1 FINNEF
7 IASESTE
14 TMDVVNPAT
23 GQVFDTITFANENDV
38 NIAVAKSQ
46 EAQLEW
52 EKVPQPTRA
61 EHVKMLIPLLENNK
75 NELAELYV
83 KEQGKLLSSAL
94 GEIHKSIKFID

>member
-1 FINNEF
+1 MNQLFINNEF

-52 EKVPQPTRA
+52 
-61 EHVKMLIPLLENNK
+61 
-75 NELAELYV
+75 
-83 KEQGKLLSSAL
+83 GKSS
-94 GEIHKSIKFID
+94 STNTCRTC